1 MKKLLRHPIAQAGLA
16 KLLGL
21 YLGFALRTTRWSLE
35 GHEHMAPHAAGAPVV
50 VAFWHERL
58 PMMPMLWLRARQSH
72 GGRNTHNRVHVL
84 VSQHRD
90 GRFIGAVVSR
100 FALNVVLGS
109 SSRGGAKGMRVLLNL
124 IGGGDH
130 IAITPDGPRGPRR
143 VAAAGVAQIAALSGV
158 PVLPCAAQTTR
169 RWVLRTWD
177 RMVVPKPFGRGVVV
191 CLPTISVPRDAWQDA
206 VPAIGAAM
214 TAAADKADQLCLA

>member
-1 MKKLLRHPIAQAGLA
+1 MKRLLRHPIAQAGLA

-72 GGRNTHNRVHVL
+72 EGRNTHNRVHVL